1 MPKEI
6 KIGFIGFG
14 NMAQAMARG
23 FLRAGDVPGAQ
34 IFACAKHWDKLT
46 KAADALGINPCGSA
60 EEVIRDSD
68 LIIAAVKPHLMEEVL
83 APVRK
88 ALAEKVVLSV
98 ASGWDFDKLERLLGR
113 SIHHISCMPNTPV
126 AVGEGVVLLEDR
138 HSLNDREYASLLE
151 VLAPLGLVL
160 ALPAPQK
167 DAAGILTGC
176 GPAWAAMF
184 IEALADA
191 GVAQGL
197 PRSIA
202 TRLAAQMLAGTGK
215 LQLDSGDSPAALKD
229 AVCSPGGTTIAGV
242 KALERAGFRAAALD
256 AVDAVVAR
264 KKELN

>member
-34 IFACAKHWDKLT
+34 IFACAKHWDKLART
-46 KAADALGINPCGSA
+46 ADAMGINPCETA
-60 EEVIRDSD
+60 EAVIRDSD
-68 LIIAAVKPHLMEEVL
+68 LIIVALKPHLMEDVL
-83 APVRK
+83 APLRK
-88 ALAEKVVLSV
+88 VLPEKVVLSV
-98 ASGWDFDKLERLLGR
+98 ASGWDFDRLERLLGR

-126 AVGEGVVLLEDR
+126 AVGEGVLLLEDR

-160 ALPAPQK
+160 SLPGPQK
-167 DAAGILTGC
+167 EAAGILTGC
-176 GPAWAAMF
+176 GPAWAAIF
-184 IEALADA
+184 LEALADA
-191 GVAQGL
+191 GVSQGL
-197 PRSIA
+197 PRSVA

-242 KALERAGFRAAALD
+242 KALERAGFRAAVLD
-256 AVDAVVAR
+256 AVDAVAAR

>member
-14 NMAQAMARG
+14 NMAQAMAKG
-23 FLRAGDVPGAQ
+23 FLRGGEIPGAQ

-46 KAADALGINPCGSA
+46 RAADALGVNPCETA
-60 EEVIRDSD
+60 EDVVRDSD

-83 APVRK
+83 APLRK
-88 ALAEKVVLSV
+88 GLAEKVVLSV

-160 ALPAPQK
+160 SLPAAQK
-167 DAAGILTGC
+167 DAAGVLTGC

-184 IEALADA
+184 LETLADA

-197 PRSIA
+197 PRA
-202 TRLAAQMLAGTGK
+202 VAYRLASQMIAGTGK
-215 LQLDSGDSPAALKD
+215 LQLDTGDAPAVMKD

-242 KALERAGFRAAALD
+242 KALERAGFRAAVMD
-256 AVDAVVAR
+256 AVDAVAAR
-264 KKELN
+264 KKELG